1 MEKPDKFSNSNF
13 KEVFGKLESIH
24 GLNRS
29 FFEKFIIPS
38 VVFGC
43 FLFGILIY
51 VSSEDWLAIPV
62 CALPFLVLFTGLV
75 WYLFVSRRDEL
86 RIYENGFT
94 LHSRNKVHSC
104 LWSEIKIH
112 HYRERFPHEIETLK
126 EGTFPLDWIEKKSG
140 EKIFFDSNLRGTEEL
155 LERFENRNKTKKHRK
170 NISKK

>member
-1 MEKPDKFSNSNF
+1 MENPDKFSNSNF

-51 VSSEDWLAIPV
+51 ISSEDWLAIPV

-94 LHSRNKVHSC
+94 LHSRNKVNSC
-104 LWSEIKIH
+104 LWSEINT
-112 HYRERFPHEIETLK
+112 YVRRE
-126 EGTFPLDWIEKKSG
+126 PLPSDLENPAGNFALDYVEKKNG
-140 EKIFFDSNLRGTEEL
+140 EKIFFDSNLKGTEVI
-155 LERFENRNKTKKHRK
+155 LERFENRNKPKK
-170 NISKK
+170 KK